1 MKRPLF
7 DSCFLGSLL
16 LRNRFIRSA
25 THEGL
30 AEENGLYSPELTSLY
45 ADLARDGIGMIITGH
60 TWVSPEGEASPRQA
74 SAASEEAVELW
85 RIATGLVH
93 RNGGTIA
100 LQLAHG
106 GGSPAAWK
114 APSGRR
120 RFPIRRKRGSAGRR
134 PCRNWTL
141 LSRLSLRRRIV
152 RGGEG
157 LTPCRSMRRTGI

>member
-74 SAASEEAVELW
+74 SASGALRPVWFTEMAESLLCSW
-85 RIATGLVH
+85 RMEGE
-93 RNGGTIA
+93 N
-100 LQLAHG
+100 
-106 GGSPAAWK
+106 PAAWK

-134 PCRNWTL
+134 PCRNWTP